1 MSSSNGRC
9 PWARALVTGASSGI
23 GEEFARQLA
32 AAEVDLVLVARDEDR
47 LASLSEELTS
57 AHGVEVEVLPSD
69 LSSPVSRATVEKR
82 LADRAL
88 PVDLLVNNA
97 GFGTS
102 GPFVD
107 LPVAREEQQIELNVV
122 AVMRLCAAALPGM
135 VERGRGNVLNVA
147 SVAALYPAPETATY
161 AATKAFVCSF
171 SDALHEEVRGT
182 GVGVTATL
190 PGLTRTRFQERSGST
205 VSVPTVAW
213 MDPEPVARASLA
225 AAAAGR
231 ARVVPGA
238 LYRTVAATMG
248 PVPPGLRRTL
258 YGRLRRLV
266 R

>member
-1 MSSSNGRC
+1 MSSSNGRF

-147 SVAALYPAPETATY
+147 SVAALYPMVVVLAIRLGIAPSQLLMPTAFF
-161 AATKAFVCSF
+161 AHA
-171 SDALHEEVRGT
+171 
-182 GVGVTATL
+182 
-190 PGLTRTRFQERSGST
+190 
-205 VSVPTVAW
+205 
-213 MDPEPVARASLA
+213 
-225 AAAAGR
+225 
-231 ARVVPGA
+231 GA
-238 LYRTVAATMG
+238 LLVLLLLWF
-248 PVPPGLRRTL
+248 LRCC
-258 YGRLRRLV
+258 
-266 R
+266 